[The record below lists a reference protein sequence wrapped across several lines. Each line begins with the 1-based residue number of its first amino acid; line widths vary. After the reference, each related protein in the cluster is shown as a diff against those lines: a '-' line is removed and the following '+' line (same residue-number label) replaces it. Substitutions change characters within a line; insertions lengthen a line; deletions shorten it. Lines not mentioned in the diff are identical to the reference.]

1 MIRVKNFNASQDFV
15 DFIRVECGKLEDV
28 LCLKEQNVSIYV
40 FGKVDDLCDFS
51 PEYCEVF
58 RSGQSTIVS
67 KSLKEYLL
75 FLVQENWEARGRKL
89 WKGMLAESLCF
100 TLIENVKKEKFR
112 NRLGFLMFK
121 IRRFVKVHSILADLN
136 LYDYSKPILEDM
148 IEWRIANIRDFN
160 RAMILRNETGAMMF
174 LSYIYPA
181 IIALP
186 YARKGCE
193 DARKKISILI
203 KYTPKILR
211 DKVAEMLSTRLSLED
226 VIVKLADFVD
236 NAYFVAL

>member
-1 MIRVKNFNASQDFV
+1 
-15 DFIRVECGKLEDV
+15 
-28 LCLKEQNVSIYV
+28 
-40 FGKVDDLCDFS
+40 
-51 PEYCEVF
+51 
-58 RSGQSTIVS
+58 
-67 KSLKEYLL
+67 
-75 FLVQENWEARGRKL
+75 
-89 WKGMLAESLCF
+89 
-100 TLIENVKKEKFR
+100 
-112 NRLGFLMFK
+112 MFK
-121 IRRFVKVHSILADLN
+121 IKRFVKVHSILADLN